1 VLAYQADFDKP
12 GRSRPRKSAGFG
24 FLFLSAIGLVGL
36 LVFQT
41 PYVIE
46 QPGPAYDVLA
56 ESEGKPVISITGAK
70 TFPTKGNLDLLTVQV
85 VGNRDRTPNWLQIF
99 AAWMDPSKSVQP
111 IDAVFPVNQT
121 TEQSNAESTAMMEQ
135 SQQTAIAVALT
146 KLGYEVPVEL
156 YVSEVTKSSPA
167 SGKIIAA
174 DFIRSVDG
182 QKVSTIEQ
190 LREKVNLYDGSKPI
204 TLVVSRNSQEKSF
217 ELTPVKD
224 ETGAYRVGILVGYRY
239 EFPVNIKLQLGDVGG
254 PSGGMIFALGIYDE
268 LTPGSLLGN
277 SHVAGTGTISDSGE
291 VGPIGGIQQKLYGA
305 SQAGAK
311 YFLAPADNCSEVI
324 GNIPEG
330 LQVFRVKTFDEALTA
345 VEKIG
350 KGQDLSQLPI
360 CTTN

>member
-1 VLAYQADFDKP
+1 
-12 GRSRPRKSAGFG
+12 
-24 FLFLSAIGLVGL
+24 
-36 LVFQT
+36 
-41 PYVIE
+41 
-46 QPGPAYDVLA
+46 
-56 ESEGKPVISITGAK
+56 
-70 TFPTKGNLDLLTVQV
+70 
-85 VGNRDRTPNWLQIF
+85 
-99 AAWMDPSKSVQP
+99 
-111 IDAVFPVNQT
+111 
-121 TEQSNAESTAMMEQ
+121 MMEQ

-190 LREKVNLYDGSKPI
+190 LREKVNQYDGTKPI

-217 ELTPVKD
+217 ELTPIKD

-239 EFPVNIKLQLGDVGG
+239 EFPVNIKLELGDVGG

-277 SHVAGTGTISDSGE
+277 SHVAGTGTISETGQ
-291 VGPIGGIQQKLYGA
+291 VGPIGGIRQKLYGA

-330 LQVFRVKTFDEALTA
+330 LQVLRVKNFDEALTA

-350 KGQDLSQLPI
+350 KGQDLSQLPT

>member
-1 VLAYQADFDKP
+1 MAYQADFDKP

>member
-1 VLAYQADFDKP
+1 MAYQEDFDEP
-12 GRSRPRKSAGFG
+12 RSSRPRKSIGFG
-24 FLFLSAIGLVGL
+24 FLLLSGFALLGV
-36 LVFQT
+36 LVFPT
-41 PYVIE
+41 PYVVE
-46 QPGPAYDVLA
+46 QPGPVYDVLG
-56 ESEGKPVISITGAK
+56 ESDGKPVISITGVK
-70 TFPTKGNLDLLTVQV
+70 TYPTNGNLDLLTVQV
-85 VGNRDRTPNWLQIF
+85 LGNRDRTPNWLQIF
-99 AAWMDPSKSVQP
+99 SAWMDPSRSVEP
-111 IDAVFPVNQT
+111 IDAVFPINQT
-121 TEQSNAESTAMMEQ
+121 TEESTAESTAMMEQ

-156 YVSEVTKSSPA
+156 YVSEVTKFSPA

-182 QKVSTIEQ
+182 EKVSTIEQ
-190 LREKVNLYDGSKPI
+190 LREKVNQYDGSKPI

-217 ELTPVKD
+217 ELTPIKD

-239 EFPVNIKLQLGDVGG
+239 EFPVNIKLELGDVGG

-277 SHVAGTGTISDSGE
+277 SHVAGTGTISGTGE
-291 VGPIGGIQQKLYGA
+291 VGPIGGIRQKLYGA

-311 YFLAPADNCSEVI
+311 YFLAPSDNCSEVI

-330 LQVFRVKTFDEALTA
+330 LQVFRVKNFDEALTA

-350 KGQDLSQLPI
+350 KGQDLSQLPT